1 MTLLVMKYSFIHFED
16 EIKSGVIE
24 NRSTEIK

>member
-16 EIKSGVIE
+16 EIKPGVIE
-24 NRSTEIK
+24 KHSTEIK